1 MILSRG
7 KINIDIKAKKTYI
20 LSMPQLRIKV
30 KSLSNK
36 NKIVK
41 MEDGTFKIWIK
52 SAPEKGKANKELQK
66 YLKKITGIKVE
77 IISGLTSENKV
88 IEFGIE
94 EEKFI
99 TKLEELA
106 TKALRHKEKT

>member
-1 MILSRG
+1 MSKL
-7 KINIDIKAKKTYI
+7 K
-20 LSMPQLRIKV
+20 IKV
-30 KSLSNK
+30 KPSSNR

-66 YLKKITGIKVE
+66 YLKKITGIQVK
-77 IISGLTSENKV
+77 ITSGLTSKNKT
-88 IEFGIE
+88 IEFDME

-99 TKLEELA
+99 VKLKKQLY
-106 TKALRHKEKT
+106 K